1 MSESKQAV
9 ILVGGKGK
17 RLKHE
22 TKITPKPLVQ
32 ISNDKNILDF
42 ILNKLISEGFTDLI
56 FLAGFMGHEI
66 KNYLNHY
73 QPVRKNIR
81 IRCLIEKKPLGTA
94 GCLSLCKDI
103 LDESFF
109 LLNGDSWFSGEIGNL
124 RFNESS
130 TVGKIILKSIENA
143 DRYGSVVIGNNGK
156 VISFLEKAQRDEANI
171 NIGIYL
177 LSKNLLSFIPK
188 SKFISMENDIF
199 PMLVKKGIL
208 EAEIREGKFIDIGT
222 PDSLNYARENIEFFE
237 S

>member
-1 MSESKQAV
+1 MGDFKQAV

-32 ISNDKNILDF
+32 ISDDKNILDF
-42 ILNKLISEGFTDLI
+42 ILDKLISEGFTDLI
-56 FLAGFMGHEI
+56 FLAGFMGNEI

-73 QPVRKNIR
+73 QPSKKNIR

-103 LDESFF
+103 LDEKFF
-109 LLNGDSWFSGEIGNL
+109 LLNGDSWFSGEIANL
-124 RFNESS
+124 SFNESS
-130 TVGKIILKSIENA
+130 TLGKIILKNIENA
-143 DRYGSVVIGNNGK
+143 DRYGSVVMGKNGK
-156 VISFLEKAQRDEANI
+156 VIAFLEKVHRDRANI

-177 LSKNLLSFIPK
+177 LSKEVLSFIPK

-199 PMLVKKGIL
+199 PMLVKRGIL
-208 EAEIREGKFIDIGT
+208 EAETREGKFIDIGT
-222 PDSLNYARENIEFFE
+222 PDSLIYARENIEFFE